1 MFYLTRISN
10 QDIHHIYRIFAVTL
24 IALSFATTTQAQISV
39 GGVPGTSLES
49 LMPDL
54 LKADSVEKVLAIFK
68 PPVSKTQLVK
78 SDYLLL
84 DNPAIAPAGQIPL
97 HLMSELPGTEF
108 FLLLN
113 ATTAKGESAVLAA
126 QEIPNMGKADIRVTI
141 KLAKS
146 SELLL
151 VVRAGGKWYS
161 VTNDIKIAT
170 K

>member
-1 MFYLTRISN
+1 MFFLRPISKQN
-10 QDIHHIYRIFAVTL
+10 IHRLGKLIGVALLVTSSL
-24 IALSFATTTQAQISV
+24 TTQAQIST
-39 GGVPGTSLES
+39 GNVPGTSLES

-54 LKADSVEKVLAIFK
+54 LKADSADKALSIFK
-68 PPVSKTQLVK
+68 PAVSKTQLVK

-84 DNPAIAPAGQIPL
+84 DSPAIASAGLIQVR
-97 HLMSELPGTEF
+97 LMSELPGTEL

-113 ATTAKGESAVLAA
+113 ATPAKGEPTVLAA
-126 QEIPNMGKADIRVTI
+126 QEIPNMSKADIRVKI
-141 KLAKS
+141 KLAKN

-161 VTNDIKIAT
+161 VTNDVKVVT